1 MVYLSMAANAGR
13 HNNKALV
20 SVTFTA
26 FRSVGASGPER
37 MREMRKENGQNR
49 AQTTN
54 GKNNKLTTK

>member
-1 MVYLSMAANAGR
+1 MAANAGR

-37 MREMRKENGQNR
+37 MREMRKENSQNR